1 VSYNNIS
8 KERLIEILI
17 QKDDILQELRVE
29 NKKLNYWANIDA
41 MTGVLNKKSGLET
54 LEKELKLPN
63 NNNDNLVIC
72 FIDVDG
78 LKIVNDNLGHEEG
91 DKLLINVTK
100 ILKESI
106 RKTDFVIRMGGDE
119 FLIVFPGTTMKEVN
133 KAWARVL
140 RSLDE
145 INKNNEKYN
154 LSISYGFYE
163 YGKEVG
169 KELTINELI
178 KGADVEMY
186 KMKRERRRNYAENV
200 EKYIG
205 NII

>member
-1 VSYNNIS
+1 MSYNNIS

-17 QKDDILQELRVE
+17 QKDDMLEELRLE
-29 NKKLNYWANIDA
+29 NEKLSYLANIDG
-41 MTGVLNKKSGLET
+41 MTGVLNKKSGLGF
-54 LEKELKLPN
+54 LEREFKLSQSN
-63 NNNDNLVIC
+63 NKNLVVC

-78 LKIVNDNLGHEEG
+78 LKTINDNFGHEEG
-91 DKLLINVTK
+91 DKLLTCISK
-100 ILKESI
+100 ILKECI

-133 KAWARVL
+133 KAWGRVL

-163 YGKEVG
+163 Y
-169 KELTINELI
+169 I
-178 KGADVEMY
+178 KKMEEKLSTSEIIKKADIQMY
-186 KMKRERRRNYAENV
+186 KMKREKRR
-200 EKYIG
+200 I
-205 NII
+205 